1 MGSSHSAPRRVSS
14 RRFRRRSSDPP
25 SSPSSNSFGGDY
37 EQAAAAA
44 AAAANNNAAN
54 GNATNLPQR
63 WPTSEELPSL
73 LEENGADNS
82 QRSDPGDNSEHSSVH
97 SIHEPLTNNSNS
109 RTGKYTELS
118 VIQSGQVLHQE
129 DMNVFPSEEFSVPGI
144 PEASE
149 EFVIS
154 SSKPNE
160 QTQVWTNQYPDGY
173 RDDDSATMDY
183 SVPTS
188 MPVLDFYPH
197 GSRNSEWM
205 GRSIETLILGYSSP
219 VPILCLPQD
228 EDYQQNEDLS
238 FWGPVRRRSTVST
251 LGSSAGAGGG
261 NDNTASNSNRRGSL
275 GSFPG
280 SRRGSLVG
288 SGNMHGG
295 TLANYYSRRNR
306 NEGSGHSRSGTIA
319 RAMRRGATGASA
331 SETERSS
338 HSHTGVTRSNTM
350 QRRGTGSSTTTS
362 MLDGGSGHSSSGAR
376 REGSGHSRSGTRREE
391 SGHSRTGMS
400 RTAQRSGT
408 GSSAAPLQDGSGHSR
423 NGGGGGGGGLTRSEH
438 SATGG
443 MSSRPMNRRGTGSSA
458 PMNRRG
464 SSSHGPAYRRRM
476 SATPSNGV
484 EASGN
489 RGGPNVALSLIAR
502 QTTGKFIT
510 RNRMPPVKRLRK
522 LGGHALF
529 NNLDKP
535 AGGMCSEVAFLNEVI
550 DSGDWAETKTVVSR
564 IAPRLIG
571 DPAAL
576 AQEQMGGERETPIDD
591 PNLPPTASRFYAG
604 GGRLG
609 LERDAFVQAGGI
621 QVIIRVFREAS
632 FVGAEMA
639 RSYDAR
645 DVPEELVVS
654 RLTLC
659 WNEVMASL
667 RELVYAIPSLVE
679 DGDIFDNGEFLPFL
693 FTLLSHDSCFD
704 GAATLIE
711 EIVSL
716 QLNASPPPAPADD
729 DVDMQLPGHY
739 PTVRVSPPST
749 FFLGN
754 VPDLY
759 KLWRGFSCRQLAH
772 FSRILAL
779 LIFEPED
786 RQLLESPA
794 VLKSIELLQ
803 LRRNRAARAG
813 RDSTIDLNQSILIGD
828 ETLAPRLLR
837 LLSIMNYAPSIRRTT
852 PYVVMA
858 RYPVIA
864 DTLIMLG
871 LSELDQWKEVERVE
885 KLARK
890 MLDEDYE
897 DENEDDNG
905 GRNRHVNELGN
916 VAEMME
922 ELVGGLMG
930 PQAATN
936 QLARILMVL
945 AQAQISRLIPGMP
958 RDGSDGGLGEN
969 VLNPSDPGL
978 MSEQMIGRRIM
989 SLSPGNIGFDENGRS
1004 PVDENGQRHPA
1015 SSRSRIQ
1022 TPQDAA
1028 NLLQLNAF
1036 LLGPFQVEVLFV
1048 LCTLLGGRRKIDTQE
1063 LLKKHGIISVLDE
1076 MFHRLP
1082 WAAATASQQS
1092 NSEGDTGDSA
1102 DEEDPYANALS
1113 GQGGECTPENA
1124 LCVQYL
1130 RLLHNFCDRD
1140 CDNYAGRRLLLS
1152 QGERNHVFERGNPND
1167 VSQLQP
1173 GLLSKITTALI
1184 GEVDESPYRFWLA
1197 SCIESYLRGSSP
1209 AEQVFVAQSG
1219 LLKHL
1224 VKDITS
1230 DFLHCAGSLQTSFDL
1245 LGELCKGNSEVIHL
1259 LVKDLDEES
1268 FRKLMSVAAANLVDS
1283 NVFLRSL
1290 LLTMER
1296 MSASRRLMPLHLDP
1310 ECFAMRQG
1318 TWKSQSGVDSR
1329 AYVTH
1334 SWWDTEVKEPSKTEE
1349 INGKA
1354 ENLQTPT
1361 ERKQDKARASDWFP
1375 SSAMITAYRMRPP
1388 GTIDPSL
1395 TGLHDGV
1402 GHFGWV
1408 FTPFG
1413 ETLATA
1419 THEPNTVER
1428 LSWFLAA
1435 NQTRLLRDLLGVVDL
1450 RNINHENICCLNT
1463 AVVIAIFASRRNE
1476 LGNLLQDLGRLN
1488 IEERETKRRA
1498 RNASSDDNVI
1508 DRAFAQALKYMDMDE
1523 KIAPAPYARR
1533 ASVSRRASLTYYG
1546 TKGEIGDKN
1555 DVLRNFREVLWFWI
1569 EYYTHRGRD
1578 RLSLEYSSHLRF
1590 QEWVDVVSLLSAD
1603 DSSPTS
1609 LVHQPV
1615 RLPRSPYGRSARVFD
1630 R

>member
-1 MGSSHSAPRRVSS
+1 
-14 RRFRRRSSDPP
+14 
-25 SSPSSNSFGGDY
+25 
-37 EQAAAAA
+37 
-44 AAAANNNAAN
+44 
-54 GNATNLPQR
+54 
-63 WPTSEELPSL
+63 
-73 LEENGADNS
+73 
-82 QRSDPGDNSEHSSVH
+82 
-97 SIHEPLTNNSNS
+97 
-109 RTGKYTELS
+109 
-118 VIQSGQVLHQE
+118 
-129 DMNVFPSEEFSVPGI
+129 
-144 PEASE
+144 
-149 EFVIS
+149 
-154 SSKPNE
+154 
-160 QTQVWTNQYPDGY
+160 
-173 RDDDSATMDY
+173 
-183 SVPTS
+183 
-188 MPVLDFYPH
+188 
-197 GSRNSEWM
+197 
-205 GRSIETLILGYSSP
+205 
-219 VPILCLPQD
+219 
-228 EDYQQNEDLS
+228 
-238 FWGPVRRRSTVST
+238 
-251 LGSSAGAGGG
+251 
-261 NDNTASNSNRRGSL
+261 
-275 GSFPG
+275 
-280 SRRGSLVG
+280 
-288 SGNMHGG
+288 
-295 TLANYYSRRNR
+295 
-306 NEGSGHSRSGTIA
+306 
-319 RAMRRGATGASA
+319 
-331 SETERSS
+331 
-338 HSHTGVTRSNTM
+338 
-350 QRRGTGSSTTTS
+350 
-362 MLDGGSGHSSSGAR
+362 
-376 REGSGHSRSGTRREE
+376 
-391 SGHSRTGMS
+391 
-400 RTAQRSGT
+400 
-408 GSSAAPLQDGSGHSR
+408 
-423 NGGGGGGGGLTRSEH
+423 
-438 SATGG
+438 
-443 MSSRPMNRRGTGSSA
+443 
-458 PMNRRG
+458 MNRRG
-464 SSSHGPAYRRRM
+464 SASHGPAYRRRLNV
-476 SATPSNGV
+476 THNSNNPNANAGGG
-484 EASGN
+484 S
-489 RGGPNVALSLIAR
+489 RGGPNIALSLIAR
-502 QTTGKFIT
+502 QTTGKLIT
-510 RNRMPPVKRLRK
+510 RNRLPPVKRLRK

-571 DPAAL
+571 DPAAV
-576 AQEQMGGERETPIDD
+576 AQEQMGGERETPIED

-621 QVIIRVFREAS
+621 QVMIRVFREAS

-654 RLTLC
+654 RLAQC

-667 RELVYAIPSLVE
+667 RELVYTMPSLVE

-716 QLNASPPPAPADD
+716 QLNASPQPAQAEE
-729 DVDMQLPGHY
+729 DVAVQLPGHY
-739 PTVRVSPPST
+739 PTARVPPPST

-828 ETLAPRLLR
+828 ETLAPRLLK
-837 LLSIMNYAPSIRRTT
+837 LLSIMNYAPNIRRTT

-871 LSELDQWKEVERVE
+871 LNELDQWKEVDRVE

-890 MLDEDYE
+890 MFEEEEYQ
-897 DENEDDNG
+897 DEN
-905 GRNRHVNELGN
+905 GRQKRHVNELGS

-945 AQAQISRLIPGMP
+945 AQAQVSRLIPGLP
-958 RDGSDGGLGEN
+958 REGNGGGLGEN
-969 VLNPSDPGL
+969 DLFPSDPGL
-978 MSEQMIGRRIM
+978 ISEQMIGRRIM
-989 SLSPGNIGFDENGRS
+989 SLSPAGVGFDGNGSLDGTSGRDS
-1004 PVDENGQRHPA
+1004 QA
-1015 SSRSRIQ
+1015 SVAGSRSRIQ
-1022 TPQDAA
+1022 TPEDAA

-1048 LCTLLGGRRKIDTQE
+1048 LCTLLGGRRKIDAQD
-1063 LLKKHGIISVLDE
+1063 LLKKHGIIPVLDE
-1076 MFHRLP
+1076 MFERLP
-1082 WAAATASQQS
+1082 WAATTSSQQSS
-1092 NSEGDTGDSA
+1092 NSEGDSDSVDA
-1102 DEEDPYANALS
+1102 GEDPHAALS
-1113 GQGGECTPENA
+1113 GAGGECTPENA

-1152 QGERNHVFERGNPND
+1152 RGERRHVFAKGNSKD
-1167 VSQLQP
+1167 ASKLQP
-1173 GLLSKITTALI
+1173 GLLSKITSALMR
-1184 GEVDESPYRFWLA
+1184 EADESPYRFWLA

-1245 LGELCKGNSEVIHL
+1245 LGELCKGNAEVIHL

-1310 ECFAMRQG
+1310 ECFAIRQG
-1318 TWKSQSGVDSR
+1318 VWKSQNGVDSR
-1329 AYVTH
+1329 AYLTH
-1334 SWWDTEVKEPSKTEE
+1334 SWWDTEVKEAQEE
-1349 INGKA
+1349 ETNGKSDN
-1354 ENLQTPT
+1354 EDSPT
-1361 ERKQDKARASDWFP
+1361 EKKQDKARASDWYP
-1375 SSAMITAYRMRPP
+1375 SSAMIKAYRMRPP
-1388 GTIDPSL
+1388 GTIDLSV
-1395 TGLHDGV
+1395 TGLHEGV

-1419 THEPNTVER
+1419 TYEPNSVER

-1463 AVVIAIFASRRNE
+1463 AVVIAIFAYRRNE
-1476 LGNLLQDLGRLN
+1476 LGSLLQDLGRLN
-1488 IEERETKRRA
+1488 IVERETKRRA
-1498 RNASSDDNVI
+1498 RNFAASDDNVI

-1533 ASVSRRASLTYYG
+1533 ASLSRRASLTYYG
-1546 TKGEIGDKN
+1546 TKSEIGDKN

-1615 RLPRSPYGRSARVFD
+1615 RLPRSPYGRSARVYE